1 MMRILLLAF
10 LSLSFITNVTAQD
23 HGFPFGKVTY
33 RELDTKYELDTATAA
48 LVIDEFGES
57 YIDNSNNNNLLLEYH
72 VKIKILTK
80 AGLKYADVEIPLYK
94 SNSKVETVHGVE
106 ASSFTLD
113 GGSMRE
119 TKLEQKNIFTE
130 NSSKFWDV
138 KKFAIPNVRVGSII
152 EFRYTLES
160 PYIFN
165 WRSWEF
171 QSEIPKQHSEYW
183 ATIPGNY
190 HYNISLK
197 GFLKLSKNES
207 ELVRECFTPG
217 GGNKADC
224 GRYKWG
230 MKDIPAFL
238 EEDYMTAKKNFL
250 SAVNFELSEIE
261 YFDGRKDKI
270 TKEWKDA
277 EQELKRDEKFGIQ
290 IRKGKDI
297 MDSHVDVL
305 TAGETDPLQKAQR
318 IYNFVKEWYRWD
330 DTFGFTSEF
339 GIKKA
344 FDKKLGNVGDI
355 NLSLIAALKYAE
367 LDVEPLILSTRS
379 NGFPTDLHPVLSDF
393 NYVVAKLN
401 INDKVYLLD
410 AVDDFLP
417 FGLIAERCLNGRG
430 RVFGEKESY
439 WYDLRPADK
448 ARQVSFISLKLD
460 KSGEFTG
467 TLQFTFAG
475 YEGVRERKRLSGFS
489 SEKDYINAFN
499 EKLRSVEIKKYTIE
513 NADDLKKSLVV
524 KLDVAIE
531 GYDDLSAS
539 HFLFNPFMFDRWKE
553 NPFKSSERLYP
564 VDFGPPLEE
573 VVIFSLEYPEE
584 FAVTDLPEKVGL
596 ALPSAGGRYIFD
608 IQNTGN
614 KISLNSSLLIAR
626 TIYTSEEYHFLKE
639 LFSRVVS
646 IQQTD
651 LVFKRK

>member
-1 MMRILLLAF
+1 MMRIILLTVF
-10 LSLSFITNVTAQD
+10 CLSLITAAIAQE

-94 SNSKVETVHGVE
+94 SNSKFETVRDVE
-106 ASSFTLD
+106 ASSFTID

-119 TKLEQKNIFTE
+119 TKLDQKNIFTE
-130 NSSKFWDV
+130 NSTKFWDV

-171 QSEIPKQHSEYW
+171 QSEIPKKHSEYW

-197 GFLKLSKNES
+197 GFQKLSKNES

-230 MKDIPAFL
+230 MNDIPAFL

-250 SAVNFELSEIE
+250 SCINFELSEIE

-318 IYNFVKEWYRWD
+318 IYNFIKDWYRWD
-330 DTFGFTSEF
+330 ENFGFTSEF
-339 GIKKA
+339 GIRKA

-367 LDVEPLILSTRS
+367 LDAEPLILSTRS

-417 FGLIAERCLNGRG
+417 FGLIAERCLSGRG

-439 WYDLRPADK
+439 WYDLKPADK
-448 ARQVSFISLKLD
+448 ARQLSFIALKLD
-460 KSGEFTG
+460 KAGAFTG
-467 TLQFTFAG
+467 TMQFTFAG
-475 YEGVRERKRLSGFS
+475 YEGVRERKKLSSYS
-489 SEKDYINAFN
+489 SEKDYINALN
-499 EKLRSVEIKKYTIE
+499 EKLRSVEINNYTIE

-524 KLDVAIE
+524 KLNVAIE
-531 GYDDLSAS
+531 GYEDMSAS
-539 HFLFNPFMFDRWKE
+539 HFLLNPFMFDRWKE

-573 VVIFSLEYPEE
+573 VVVFSLEYPEE

-596 ALPSAGGRYIFD
+596 ALPNAGGRYIFD

-614 KISLNSSLLIAR
+614 KVSLNSSLLIAR

-646 IQQTD
+646 TQQTD